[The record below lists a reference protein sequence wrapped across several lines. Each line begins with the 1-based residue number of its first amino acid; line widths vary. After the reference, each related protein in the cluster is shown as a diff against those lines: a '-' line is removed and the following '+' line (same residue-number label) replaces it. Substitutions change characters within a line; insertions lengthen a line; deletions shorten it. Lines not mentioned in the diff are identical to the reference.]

1 MIKNKYLLTGSILL
15 AFLLFVMY
23 VGPKLPIVDT
33 KLEGERLYFP
43 ENGKF
48 QKAPYAPSERQWFGS
63 DRDGRDIFSLIVMGT
78 KETILLIFG
87 ITILRYLIAIPLG
100 LSGYKNKGIMSK
112 LIYGWHKLLS
122 SLPTIFVAIIILN
135 MPFLVYAEH
144 RMYWAILALALLEVG
159 RVSYIIQQQAH
170 LISKKPYMD
179 AGITIG
185 MKPVNIL
192 KNYYLPNLAPDIA
205 TNFCL
210 DIGRVALLMGQLA
223 IFGIF
228 MKVDF
233 VQVGYGVS
241 EIVNTSLEWG
251 TMMKEAR
258 KDVVTAFWIPFY
270 PALALA
276 YIIFTFNILGEGLRR
291 FFNRHLE

>member
-1 MIKNKYLLTGSILL
+1 MRNKYLITGSILL
-15 AFLLFVMY
+15 AFLLAVMFI
-23 VGPKLPIVDT
+23 GPYMPFVDT
-33 KLEGERLYFP
+33 KLEPERLYFP

-48 QKAPYAPSERQWFGS
+48 QKAPFAPSERQWLGS
-63 DRDGRDIFSLIVMGT
+63 DRDGRDIFSLLVMGAR
-78 KETILLIFG
+78 ETMLLIFG

-100 LSGYKNKGIMSK
+100 LSGYKNKGILPK
-112 LIYGWHKLLS
+112 IINGWHKLFS
-122 SLPTIFVAIIILN
+122 SLPIIFIAIIMLN
-135 MPFLVYAEH
+135 MPFLVFSEH
-144 RMYWAILALALLEVG
+144 RMYWAILTIALVEVG
-159 RVSYIIQQQAH
+159 RVSYIIQQQAY

-179 AGITIG
+179 AGITLG
-185 MKPVNIL
+185 MKPVNLL
-192 KNYYLPNLAPDIA
+192 KNYYLSNLAPDIA

-210 DIGRVALLMGQLA
+210 DVGRVALLMGQLA

-233 VQVGYGVS
+233 VQVGYGVT

-251 TMMKEAR
+251 TMMRESR
-258 KDVVTAFWIPFY
+258 KDVVTAFWIPFF

-276 YIIFTFNILGEGLRR
+276 YVIFTFNILGEGLRR